1 MANRNSKK
9 RDRVVP
15 EFVAE
20 GTLHGLQFYD
30 QVQDLIDYDKPLTCT
45 PNITLLNSNQQAI
58 FDYTDCVGVENE
70 EYLGNILGGLSGSQA
85 GGLRGDGITL
95 TNGIYIDSV
104 RGEECDLTGSFTFD
118 TLRGKL
124 IIANVVSV
132 ASVES
137 YDKRYKKEYFT
148 DIPDIRFFPSKTSD
162 TKRNV
167 IKNVF
172 GSDTSPSFNSIG
184 ARVNDYLQ
192 FLDGDNQDMLV
203 KITGIS
209 YDTNNHE
216 LITVTG
222 ANTYD
227 PFYGI
232 TQENRFNLA
241 TPVRL
246 YRENYNERVP
256 VASSGKTYPNK
267 VQLIPFVSTVDGTGE
282 YAFSVDGSIRPSIT
296 LTAGNMYI
304 FDFSS
309 GSNQGLLENT
319 VNSIRISTTSDGG
332 HAGGVIY
339 STGVTV
345 FDKALVFTPQAAGTF
360 YYYSVN
366 TPRMGGMITVL
377 SADGLTINTVTIN
390 SLGNLSASAS
400 SNSIIY

>member
-222 ANTYD
+222 GNTYD

-232 TQENRFNLA
+232 TQEMLNP
-241 TPVRL
+241 TQEV
-246 YRENYNERVP
+246 
-256 VASSGKTYPNK
+256 
-267 VQLIPFVSTVDGTGE
+267 
-282 YAFSVDGSIRPSIT
+282 
-296 LTAGNMYI
+296 
-304 FDFSS
+304 
-309 GSNQGLLENT
+309 
-319 VNSIRISTTSDGG
+319 
-332 HAGGVIY
+332 
-339 STGVTV
+339 
-345 FDKALVFTPQAAGTF
+345 
-360 YYYSVN
+360 
-366 TPRMGGMITVL
+366 
-377 SADGLTINTVTIN
+377 
-390 SLGNLSASAS
+390 
-400 SNSIIY
+400 